1 MKRLHVPPARVEA
14 LGAYARDP
22 AFDAADRAALALAD
36 AITRD
41 PTGVSEEVWSAVAC
55 HFDEG
60 QILELLAVI
69 GLFNAFNRIN
79 NALQT
84 EVTR

>member
-1 MKRLHVPPARVEA
+1 MPAQRIQA
-14 LGAYARDP
+14 LERYATDP
-22 AFDAADRAALALAD
+22 DFDAADRAALALAD

-41 PTGVSEEVWSAVAC
+41 PTGVSDELWAEVQR

-69 GLFNAFNRIN
+69 GVFNAFNRIN